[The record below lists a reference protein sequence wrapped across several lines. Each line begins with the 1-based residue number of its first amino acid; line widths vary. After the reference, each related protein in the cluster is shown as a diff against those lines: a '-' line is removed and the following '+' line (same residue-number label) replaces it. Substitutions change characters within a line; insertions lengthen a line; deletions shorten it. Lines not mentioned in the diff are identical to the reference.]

1 MVLSYMRSLDF
12 TIHWYNP
19 TDMISVAELKFVF
32 VQGVTG
38 NSDSAFQ
45 TFRYENELVSMS
57 TNDQKKINVTRV
69 LFVQIAK
76 NKGA

>member
-1 MVLSYMRSLDF
+1 M
-12 TIHWYNP
+12 
-19 TDMISVAELKFVF
+19 AELKFVF
-32 VQGVTG
+32 VQGVTR